1 MLRQAQHERRIP
13 NDFRLRA
20 VRPEPVEGRR
30 CVFSLHF
37 KKDSLDVSLQQGL
50 YSDCLVV
57 VKSLLVRAHQ
67 KRYTS
72 TLRGEL
78 RAMETALLTW
88 INTLAL
94 IAAALIG
101 LYQVRKIAEALARV
115 EETAARNERLTLVVL
130 ERLTPQ

>member
-1 MLRQAQHERRIP
+1 
-13 NDFRLRA
+13 
-20 VRPEPVEGRR
+20 
-30 CVFSLHF
+30 
-37 KKDSLDVSLQQGL
+37 
-50 YSDCLVV
+50 
-57 VKSLLVRAHQ
+57 
-67 KRYTS
+67 
-72 TLRGEL
+72 
-78 RAMETALLTW
+78 METALLTW